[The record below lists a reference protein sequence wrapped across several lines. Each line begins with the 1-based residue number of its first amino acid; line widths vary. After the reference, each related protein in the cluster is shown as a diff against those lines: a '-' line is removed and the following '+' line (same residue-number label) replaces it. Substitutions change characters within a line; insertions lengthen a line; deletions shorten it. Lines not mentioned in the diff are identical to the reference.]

1 MSNDRFDYDP
11 TGWDAAAYSSSVP
24 KEEGKLPFAE
34 LRLPAPV
41 LHAIA
46 DLGFQYCT
54 PIQQRVLKFTL
65 GGHDAIGRA
74 QTGTGKTAAFLLTIL
89 TDLLKNPADE
99 ERYTGEPRA
108 LILAPTR
115 ELAMQI
121 AKDAQSLAKYTDLK
135 IVTVLGGMDYDK
147 QRKQLTEEFVDIVVA
162 TPGRLIDFAGKQ
174 DIYLDR
180 VETLVIDEAD
190 RMLDM
195 GFIPDVKRIVRL
207 TPPKTSRQTLLFSAT
222 FTRDVIN
229 LSEQWTYNAVK
240 VEIEPES
247 VTTEN
252 VEQLVYITTTEDK
265 YKLLYNLIVQN
276 NLERV
281 MVFANRR
288 DQTRKLSEMLRDHR
302 ISCALLSGDVPQDK
316 RVKTLENFRAG
327 KIKVLVA
334 TDVAGRGIHVDG
346 VSHVVNFTLPEQTD
360 DYVHRIGRTG
370 RAGTS
375 GTSVSFACEDDAFM
389 IPKIEEAIGRKLPS
403 KYPEENLLTDIPPV
417 RGERVRSDK
426 GDQE

>member
-1 MSNDRFDYDP
+1 MSTETQNRFNFDP
-11 TGWDAAAYSSSVP
+11 DGWDPSAYDVP
-24 KEEGKLPFAE
+24 PAEGKLRFNDFQ
-34 LRLPAPV
+34 LPTPV

-65 GGHDAIGRA
+65 AGHDAIGRA

-89 TDLLKNPADE
+89 ADILRNPPDE
-99 ERYTGEPRA
+99 ERFTGEPRA

-121 AKDAQSLAKYTDLK
+121 AKDAQMLAKYTDLK
-135 IVTVLGGMDYDK
+135 VVTVLGGMDYDK
-147 QRKQLTEEFVDIVVA
+147 QRRQLTEDFVDIVVA

-174 DIYLDR
+174 DVYLDR
-180 VETLVIDEAD
+180 VELLVIDEAD

-195 GFIPDVKRIVRL
+195 GFIPDVKRIVRM
-207 TPPKTSRQTLLFSAT
+207 TPPKLNRQTLLFSAT

-229 LSEQWTYNAVK
+229 LSEQWTHNAVR

-247 VTTEN
+247 VTTDT
-252 VEQLVYITTTEDK
+252 VEQIVYITTAEDK
-265 YKLLYNLIVQN
+265 YNLLYNLITQN

-288 DQTRKLSEMLRDHR
+288 DQTRKLADMLRDHR
-302 ISCALLSGDVPQDK
+302 ISCALLSGDVPQEK
-316 RVKTLENFRAG
+316 RIKTLENFREG

-334 TDVAGRGIHVDG
+334 TDVAGRGIHIDG

-370 RAGTS
+370 RAGAS

-403 KYPEENLLTDIPPV
+403 KYPEEELLLPIPPV
-417 RGERVRSDK
+417 RGHRS
-426 GDQE
+426 

>member
-1 MSNDRFDYDP
+1 MSNDRFNYDP
-11 TGWDAAAYSSSVP
+11 TGWDASAYSSSVP

-34 LRLPAPV
+34 LNLPAPV

-89 TDLLKNPADE
+89 TDLLKNPPDE

-147 QRKQLTEEFVDIVVA
+147 QRKQLTEDFVDIVVA

-174 DIYLDR
+174 DVYLDR

-207 TPPKTSRQTLLFSAT
+207 TPPKSSRQTLLFSAT

-229 LSEQWTYNAVK
+229 LSEQWTHNAVK

-247 VTTEN
+247 VTTDN
-252 VEQLVYITTTEDK
+252 VEQLVYITTAEDK
-265 YKLLYNLIVQN
+265 YKLLYNLVVQN

-302 ISCALLSGDVPQDK
+302 ISSALLSGDVPQDK

-370 RAGTS
+370 RAGTT

-403 KYPEENLLTDIPPV
+403 KYPEENLLIPIPPV
-417 RGERVRSDK
+417 RGERPRD
-426 GDQE
+426 DRDAH

>member
-1 MSNDRFDYDP
+1 
-11 TGWDAAAYSSSVP
+11 V
-24 KEEGKLPFAE
+24 
-34 LRLPAPV
+34 
-41 LHAIA
+41 
-46 DLGFQYCT
+46 
-54 PIQQRVLKFTL
+54 
-65 GGHDAIGRA
+65 
-74 QTGTGKTAAFLLTIL
+74 
-89 TDLLKNPADE
+89 
-99 ERYTGEPRA
+99 
-108 LILAPTR
+108 
-115 ELAMQI
+115 
-121 AKDAQSLAKYTDLK
+121 
-135 IVTVLGGMDYDK
+135 
-147 QRKQLTEEFVDIVVA
+147 
-162 TPGRLIDFAGKQ
+162 
-174 DIYLDR
+174 YLDR

-229 LSEQWTYNAVK
+229 LSEQWTQNAVK

-247 VTTEN
+247 VTTAS
-252 VEQLVYITTTEDK
+252 VEQLVYITTAKDK
-265 YKLLYNLIVQN
+265 YKLLYNLITQQ

-288 DQTRKLSEMLRDHR
+288 DQTRKLSEMLRDHK

-370 RAGTS
+370 RAGSS

-403 KYPEENLLTDIPPV
+403 KYPEEAMLAPIPSLRAM
-417 RGERVRSDK
+417 RGEHADHGESK
-426 GDQE
+426 EHSEHGEHS

>member
-1 MSNDRFDYDP
+1 VSNDRFNYDP
-11 TGWDAAAYSSSVP
+11 TGWDASAYSSSVP
-24 KEEGKLPFAE
+24 KEEGKLPFAD
-34 LRLPAPV
+34 LNLPVPV

-65 GGHDAIGRA
+65 SGHDAIGRA

-89 TDLLKNPADE
+89 TDLLKNPPDE

-229 LSEQWTYNAVK
+229 LSEQWTYNAIK

-247 VTTEN
+247 VTTDN
-252 VEQLVYITTTEDK
+252 VEQLVYITTAEDK
-265 YKLLYNLIVQN
+265 YKLLYNLVVQN

-302 ISCALLSGDVPQDK
+302 ISSALLSGDVPQDK
-316 RVKTLENFRAG
+316 RVKTLESFRAG

-370 RAGTS
+370 RAGTT

-403 KYPEENLLTDIPPV
+403 KYPEENLLVPIPPV
-417 RGERVRSDK
+417 RGERARSDK
-426 GDQE
+426 SHHE